1 MTSTRTIRRGARP
14 LDDED
19 QDAIVQRL
27 LNREENRLL
36 AEACEPE
43 SGDGWLGLVSD
54 AGFVRKCTVLAHSA
68 PLHRIDQRQ
77 AWQQFPTGL
86 YDPRTMALAVLEAV
100 VSQQGMEREATTEEV
115 VVFLAELA
123 RRAAPYRDG
132 AEHVAVARFVLRELL
147 NDHGAAEQ
155 FSLGYSDYREGH
167 SRGEVLFRY
176 LEEDIGLRGQ
186 PVLKASTSA
195 INMLLSGLDHDL
207 EDQQAAYDEM
217 LRRQVSTGRW
227 GRAEE
232 SAAQSL
238 KLSLLLAE
246 RVRTVLAETERDVR
260 SVDWS
265 GQVTGLLASS
275 RAHLTERQSVE
286 LGLMELMRQAR
297 NNITDG
303 DVRMTCVRVLR
314 LLERA
319 NLRHTQLLK
328 KVIGATPTFLRAQA
342 EQCFRPMPRLALIGL
357 RDDLLEPLLELDA
370 DEATQ
375 VAGVFADA
383 SGGPLVTRRPRLR
396 DFWELLLAPVREFRD
411 SFPDDSTDLVIEE
424 AEDEDPYTEEDFAAA
439 RALIEQAL
447 TAPVH
452 LSALLAQAEQD
463 GPAVTDLLA
472 LCVLRA
478 FAPDPEDEDDG
489 CLADLADLLE
499 ERLVVLADAATFD
512 LGFMAGTDLLL
523 VPAGP
528 LIPEPA
534 APDAP
539 FTAEDSRP

>member
-1 MTSTRTIRRGARP
+1 MTSTRTIRRGTRP
-14 LDDED
+14 PDDED

-27 LNREENRLL
+27 LDREENRLL

-43 SGDGWLGLVSD
+43 SGDGWIGLVSD

-77 AWQQFPTGL
+77 AWQQFPPGL
-86 YDPRTMALAVLEAV
+86 YDPRTMALAALEAV
-100 VSQQGMEREATTEEV
+100 VSQQGMEREATTDDV

-123 RRAAPYRDG
+123 RRAAPDRDG
-132 AEHVAVARFVLRELL
+132 TEHVAVARFVLRELL
-147 NDHGAAEQ
+147 NDHEAAEH
-155 FSLGYSDYREGH
+155 FSLSYSDYREGH
-167 SRGEVLFRY
+167 SRGELSFRY
-176 LEEDIGLRGQ
+176 LEEDFGRHNQ
-186 PVLKASTSA
+186 PVLKASVSA
-195 INMLLSGLDHDL
+195 VNLLLSGLDHDL

-246 RVRTVLAETERDVR
+246 RVRTVLAETDRDVR

-265 GQVTGLLASS
+265 GHVATLLDSS

-297 NNITDG
+297 NSITDT
-303 DVRMTCVRVLR
+303 DVRMTCMRILR

-328 KVIGATPTFLRAQA
+328 KVIGARPAFLRAQA
-342 EQCFRPMPRLALIGL
+342 EQCFRPMPRLSLIGL
-357 RDDLLEPLLELDA
+357 HDDLLEPLLQLDA
-370 DEATQ
+370 EQATQ
-375 VAGVFADA
+375 VAGMFADA
-383 SGGPLVTRRPRLR
+383 SGGPVVTRRPRLR
-396 DFWELLLAPVREFRD
+396 DFWELLLAPVRECRD
-411 SFPDDSTDLVIEE
+411 SFPDDSADLIIEE
-424 AEDEDPYTEEDFAAA
+424 AEDEEPYTEEDFAAA

-447 TAPVH
+447 AAPLR
-452 LSALLAQAEQD
+452 LSVLLAQAEQD
-463 GPAVTDLLA
+463 GPAVADLLA

-499 ERLVVLADAATFD
+499 ERLVVLADGATFD

-534 APDAP
+534 APGAP
-539 FTAEDSRP
+539 FATEENRP